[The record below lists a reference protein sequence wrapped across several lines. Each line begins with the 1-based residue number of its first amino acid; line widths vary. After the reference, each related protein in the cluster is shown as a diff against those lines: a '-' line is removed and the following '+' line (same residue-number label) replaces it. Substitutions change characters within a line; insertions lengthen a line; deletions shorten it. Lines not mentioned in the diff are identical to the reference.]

1 MNNLRVIAS
10 LCAVLGVAT
19 IAGCEADVTV
29 TDPGPDSTLRVQN
42 NSDFAI
48 EDLRVTSVGS
58 SSWGSNLLGN
68 DSLLPGEAITLDVNC
83 GTYDAMLVD
92 EDGVTCELNSV
103 DLCLNDA
110 SWVIRNNTCTV
121 FGAAKA
127 AREAAAAA
135 AAANPA
141 TGSASTGS
149 N

>member
-10 LCAVLGVAT
+10 LCAVLGTAAIT
-19 IAGCEADVTV
+19 GCSADVTV
-29 TDPGPDSTLRVQN
+29 SDPGPDSTLRVQN
-42 NSDFAI
+42 SSDFAI

-58 SSWGSNLLGN
+58 SSWGSNLLRDGR
-68 DSLLPGEAITLDVNC
+68 LEPGDTITLDVNC

-110 SWVIRNNTCTV
+110 DWVIRNNTCTV

-127 AREAAAAA
+127 AREAAAKA

-141 TGSASTGS
+141 IGSASAGS